1 MREAR
6 QTVRR
11 IVMAGMTVEPQMG
24 AGFERVWAALMEWR
38 AAGKGTDRRIQETE
52 RLAKEA
58 ARRRMYS

>member
-1 MREAR
+1 
-6 QTVRR
+6 
-11 IVMAGMTVEPQMG
+11 MAGMTVEPQMG